1 MDSTEPGDVAGG
13 LGSGF
18 RIRPFKLSDEA
29 AIIHLWQACDLAVP
43 QNDPRRDIA
52 RKVRVNPEMFLVGLR
67 SGALVGTCMAGYE
80 GHRGW
85 INYLAVAPDCRRSGL
100 GTELMDE
107 AARLLRKAGCP
118 KINLQVRSNNDEVIA
133 FYRNLGYKA
142 DEVVSL
148 GLRLE
153 SDES

>member
-1 MDSTEPGDVAGG
+1 
-13 LGSGF
+13 
-18 RIRPFKLSDEA
+18 
-29 AIIHLWQACDLAVP
+29 
-43 QNDPRRDIA
+43 
-52 RKVRVNPEMFLVGLR
+52 MFLVGLR

-85 INYLAVAPDCRRSGL
+85 INYLAVAPDLRRLGL
-100 GTELMDE
+100 GSELMNE
-107 AARLLRKAGCP
+107 ATRLLRKAGCP

-133 FYRNLGYKA
+133 FYRNLGYKV

-153 SDES
+153 PDEP

>member
-18 RIRPFKLSDEA
+18 RIRPFKRSDEA
-29 AIIHLWQACDLAVP
+29 AVIRLWQACGLAVL
-43 QNDPRRDIA
+43 QNDPHRDIA
-52 RKVRVNPEMFLVGLR
+52 RKVGVNPEMFLVGLR
-67 SGALVGTCMAGYE
+67 SVVLVGTCMAGYE
-80 GHRGW
+80 GLRGW
-85 INYLAVAPDCRRSGL
+85 INYLSVAPDCRRSGL
-100 GTELMDE
+100 GTELMDK

-133 FYRNLGYKA
+133 FYRNLGYKV